1 MFVQIESVSDELFF
15 FYIHSICAIV
25 KFIYRYYCAKDGKVF
40 KMNIKIDNDG
50 CNCSCKRCSHHKL
63 ILAEKG
69 LMESGMK
76 GDLENLVE
84 SATQDGMLDGVMVT
98 CDHDY
103 MNGVI

>member
-1 MFVQIESVSDELFF
+1 
-15 FYIHSICAIV
+15 
-25 KFIYRYYCAKDGKVF
+25 
-40 KMNIKIDNDG
+40 
-50 CNCSCKRCSHHKL
+50 
-63 ILAEKG
+63 
-69 LMESGMK
+69 MESGMK